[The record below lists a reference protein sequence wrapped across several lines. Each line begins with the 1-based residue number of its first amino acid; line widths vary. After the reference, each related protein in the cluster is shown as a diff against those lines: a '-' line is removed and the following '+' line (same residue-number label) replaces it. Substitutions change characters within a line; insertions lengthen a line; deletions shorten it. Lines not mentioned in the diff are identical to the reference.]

1 MTISALIPARLNS
14 TRLEKKLLKDL
25 CGIPLIVRTY
35 KNIVKTNL
43 FNEVIVVTDSDEII
57 DVLVKN
63 DIKFLK
69 SKNEHKTG
77 TDRIAEF
84 SNEFKSDIIV
94 NIQGDEPFINKN
106 DLKKIIEVFNNDIDN
121 KIDIISLMISLKS
134 NNDIINPN
142 NVKVIVD
149 KNNNSIYFSRNVIPF
164 NRSNYKIK
172 YFKHVGIYAFRNSYL
187 NEFKNYIDPKILNV
201 NAEKFEN
208 LIGDDA
214 NFNADK
220 MIEIFNEHISIDTID
235 DFKIAESILNNK

>member
-142 NVKVIVD
+142 NVKVIDD

-187 NEFKNYIDPKILNV
+187 NEFKNYIQSDLEKTEMIEAIRVIENGKKI
-201 NAEKFEN
+201 
-208 LIGDDA
+208 
-214 NFNADK
+214 K

>member
-25 CGIPLIVRTY
+25 CGVPLIVRTY

-57 DVLVKN
+57 NVLVKN

-69 SKNEHKTG
+69 SKNKHKTG

-121 KIDIISLMISLKS
+121 KIDIVSLMISLKS
-134 NNDIINPN
+134 TNDIVNPN

-187 NEFKNYIDPKILNV
+187 NEFKNYIQSDLEKTEMIEAIRVIENGKKI
-201 NAEKFEN
+201 
-208 LIGDDA
+208 
-214 NFNADK
+214 K

>member
-25 CGIPLIVRTY
+25 CGVPLIVRTY

-106 DLKKIIEVFNNDIDN
+106 DLKKIIDVFNNDIDN
-121 KIDIISLMISLKS
+121 KIDIVSLMISLKS

-187 NEFKNYIDPKILNV
+187 NEFKNYIQSDLEKTEMIEAIRVIENGKKI
-201 NAEKFEN
+201 
-208 LIGDDA
+208 
-214 NFNADK
+214 K

>member
-25 CGIPLIVRTY
+25 CGVPLIVRTY
-35 KNIVKTNL
+35 KNIVKSNL

-121 KIDIISLMISLKS
+121 KIDIVSLMISLKS

-187 NEFKNYIDPKILNV
+187 NEFKNYIQSDLEKTEMIEAIRVIENGKKI
-201 NAEKFEN
+201 
-208 LIGDDA
+208 
-214 NFNADK
+214 K

>member
-25 CGIPLIVRTY
+25 CGVPLIVRTY

-57 DVLVKN
+57 NVLVKN

-69 SKNEHKTG
+69 SKNKHKTG

-121 KIDIISLMISLKS
+121 KIDIVSLMISLKS
-134 NNDIINPN
+134 TNDIVNPN

-172 YFKHVGIYAFRNSYL
+172 HFKHVGIYAFRNSYL
-187 NEFKNYIDPKILNV
+187 NEFKNYIQSDLEKAEMIEAIRVIENGKKI
-201 NAEKFEN
+201 
-208 LIGDDA
+208 
-214 NFNADK
+214 K

-235 DFKIAESILNNK
+235 DFKIAESIINNK

>member
-25 CGIPLIVRTY
+25 CGVPLIVRTY
-35 KNIVKTNL
+35 KNIVKTDL

-121 KIDIISLMISLKS
+121 KIDIVSLMISLKS
-134 NNDIINPN
+134 TNDIVNPN

-187 NEFKNYIDPKILNV
+187 NEFKNYIQSDLEKTEMIEAIRVIENGKKI
-201 NAEKFEN
+201 
-208 LIGDDA
+208 
-214 NFNADK
+214 K

-235 DFKIAESILNNK
+235 DFKIAESIINNK

>member
-25 CGIPLIVRTY
+25 CGVPLIVRTY

-121 KIDIISLMISLKS
+121 KIDIVSLMISLKS
-134 NNDIINPN
+134 NNDIVNPN

-187 NEFKNYIDPKILNV
+187 NEFKNYIQSDLEKTEMIEAIRVIENGKKI
-201 NAEKFEN
+201 
-208 LIGDDA
+208 
-214 NFNADK
+214 K

>member
-57 DVLVKN
+57 DVLLKN
-63 DIKFLK
+63 NIKFLK
-69 SKNEHKTG
+69 SKNKHKTG

-84 SNEFKSDIIV
+84 SSDFKSDIII
-94 NIQGDEPFINKN
+94 NFQGDEPFINKN

-121 KIDIISLMISLKS
+121 KIDIVSLMISLKS

-172 YFKHVGIYAFRNSYL
+172 YFKHVGIYAFRKSYL
-187 NEFKNYIDPKILNV
+187 NEFKNYNQSDLEKSEMIEAIRVIENGKKI
-201 NAEKFEN
+201 
-208 LIGDDA
+208 
-214 NFNADK
+214 K
-220 MIEIFNEHISIDTID
+220 MIEIFDEHISIDTID

>member
-43 FNEVIVVTDSDEII
+43 F
-57 DVLVKN
+57 N

-187 NEFKNYIDPKILNV
+187 NEFKNYIQSDLEKTEMIEAIRVIENGKKI
-201 NAEKFEN
+201 
-208 LIGDDA
+208 
-214 NFNADK
+214 K

>member
-121 KIDIISLMISLKS
+121 KIDIVSLMISLKS
-134 NNDIINPN
+134 NIDIINPN

-187 NEFKNYIDPKILNV
+187 NEFKNYIQSDLEKTEMIEAIRVIENGKKI
-201 NAEKFEN
+201 
-208 LIGDDA
+208 
-214 NFNADK
+214 K

>member
-1 MTISALIPARLNS
+1 VTISALIPARLNS

-121 KIDIISLMISLKS
+121 KIDIVSLMISLKS

-187 NEFKNYIDPKILNV
+187 NEFKNYIQSDLEKTEMIEAIRVIENGKKI
-201 NAEKFEN
+201 
-208 LIGDDA
+208 
-214 NFNADK
+214 K

>member
-69 SKNEHKTG
+69 SKNKHKTG

-106 DLKKIIEVFNNDIDN
+106 DLKKIIEVFNNDNDN
-121 KIDIISLMISLKS
+121 KIDIVSLMISLKS

-187 NEFKNYIDPKILNV
+187 NEFKNYIQSDLEKTEMIEAIRVIENGKKI
-201 NAEKFEN
+201 
-208 LIGDDA
+208 
-214 NFNADK
+214 K

>member
-1 MTISALIPARLNS
+1 VTISALIPARLNS

-121 KIDIISLMISLKS
+121 KIDIVSLMISLKS
-134 NNDIINPN
+134 NNDIVNPN

-187 NEFKNYIDPKILNV
+187 NEFKNYIQSDLEKTEMIEAIRVIENGKKI
-201 NAEKFEN
+201 
-208 LIGDDA
+208 
-214 NFNADK
+214 K

>member
-69 SKNEHKTG
+69 SKNKHKTG

-121 KIDIISLMISLKS
+121 KIDIVSLMISLKS
-134 NNDIINPN
+134 TNDIVNPN

-187 NEFKNYIDPKILNV
+187 NEFKNYIQSDLEKTEMIEAIRVIENGKKI
-201 NAEKFEN
+201 
-208 LIGDDA
+208 
-214 NFNADK
+214 K

>member
-25 CGIPLIVRTY
+25 CGVPLIVRTY

-106 DLKKIIEVFNNDIDN
+106 DLKKIIEVFNNDINN
-121 KIDIISLMISLKS
+121 KIDIVSLMISLKTT
-134 NNDIINPN
+134 NDIVNPN

-187 NEFKNYIDPKILNV
+187 NEFKNYIQSDLEKTEMIEAIRVIENGKKI
-201 NAEKFEN
+201 
-208 LIGDDA
+208 
-214 NFNADK
+214 K

>member
-57 DVLVKN
+57 DVLIKN

-94 NIQGDEPFINKN
+94 NVQGDEPFINKN

-121 KIDIISLMISLKS
+121 KIDIVSLMISLKS
-134 NNDIINPN
+134 TNDIVNPN

-187 NEFKNYIDPKILNV
+187 NEFKNYIQSDLEKTEMIEAIRVIENGKKI
-201 NAEKFEN
+201 
-208 LIGDDA
+208 
-214 NFNADK
+214 K

>member
-25 CGIPLIVRTY
+25 CGVPLIVRTY

-77 TDRIAEF
+77 TDRLAEF

-106 DLKKIIEVFNNDIDN
+106 DLKKIIEVFNNDINN
-121 KIDIISLMISLKS
+121 KIDIVSLMISLKTT
-134 NNDIINPN
+134 NDIVNPN

-187 NEFKNYIDPKILNV
+187 NEFKNYIQSDLEKTEMIEAIRVIENGKKI
-201 NAEKFEN
+201 
-208 LIGDDA
+208 
-214 NFNADK
+214 K

>member
-25 CGIPLIVRTY
+25 CGVPLIVRTY

-57 DVLVKN
+57 NVLVKN

-69 SKNEHKTG
+69 SKNKHKTG

-121 KIDIISLMISLKS
+121 KIDIVSLMISLKS
-134 NNDIINPN
+134 TNDIVNPN

-187 NEFKNYIDPKILNV
+187 NEFKNYIQSDLEKTEMIEAIRVIENGKKI
-201 NAEKFEN
+201 
-208 LIGDDA
+208 
-214 NFNADK
+214 K

-235 DFKIAESILNNK
+235 DFKIAESIINNK

>member
-94 NIQGDEPFINKN
+94 NIQGDEPFINRY

-121 KIDIISLMISLKS
+121 KIDIVSLMISLKS

-187 NEFKNYIDPKILNV
+187 NEFKNYIQSDLEKTEMIEAIRVIENGKKI
-201 NAEKFEN
+201 
-208 LIGDDA
+208 
-214 NFNADK
+214 K

>member
-57 DVLVKN
+57 NVLVKN

-187 NEFKNYIDPKILNV
+187 NEFKNYIQSDLEKTEMIEAIRVIENGKKI
-201 NAEKFEN
+201 
-208 LIGDDA
+208 
-214 NFNADK
+214 K

>member
-1 MTISALIPARLNS
+1 ML
-14 TRLEKKLLKDL
+14 KLSL
-25 CGIPLIVRTY
+25 
-35 KNIVKTNL
+35 
-43 FNEVIVVTDSDEII
+43 
-57 DVLVKN
+57 
-63 DIKFLK
+63 IKFLK

-94 NIQGDEPFINKN
+94 NVQGDEPFINKN

-121 KIDIISLMISLKS
+121 KIDIVSLMISLKS
-134 NNDIINPN
+134 NNDIVNPN

-187 NEFKNYIDPKILNV
+187 NEFKNYIQSDLEKTEMIEAIRVIENGKKI
-201 NAEKFEN
+201 
-208 LIGDDA
+208 
-214 NFNADK
+214 K

>member
-57 DVLVKN
+57 NVLVKN

-121 KIDIISLMISLKS
+121 KIDIVSLMISLKS
-134 NNDIINPN
+134 TNDIVNPN

-187 NEFKNYIDPKILNV
+187 NEFKNYIQSDLEKTEMIEAIRVIENGKKI
-201 NAEKFEN
+201 
-208 LIGDDA
+208 
-214 NFNADK
+214 K

>member
-25 CGIPLIVRTY
+25 CGVPLIVRTY

-121 KIDIISLMISLKS
+121 KIDIVSLMISIKS
-134 NNDIINPN
+134 TNDIVNPN

-187 NEFKNYIDPKILNV
+187 NEFKNYIQSDLEKTEMIEAIRVIENGKKI
-201 NAEKFEN
+201 
-208 LIGDDA
+208 
-214 NFNADK
+214 K

>member
-69 SKNEHKTG
+69 SINEHKTG

-149 KNNNSIYFSRNVIPF
+149 NNNNSIYFSRNVIPF

-187 NEFKNYIDPKILNV
+187 NEFKNYIQSDLEKTEMIEAIRVIENGKKI
-201 NAEKFEN
+201 
-208 LIGDDA
+208 
-214 NFNADK
+214 K

>member
-25 CGIPLIVRTY
+25 CGVPLIVRTY
-35 KNIVKTNL
+35 KNIVKSNL

-121 KIDIISLMISLKS
+121 KIDIVSLMISLKS
-134 NNDIINPN
+134 TNDIVNPN

-187 NEFKNYIDPKILNV
+187 NEFKNYIQSDLEKTEMIEAIRVIENGKKI
-201 NAEKFEN
+201 
-208 LIGDDA
+208 
-214 NFNADK
+214 K
-220 MIEIFNEHISIDTID
+220 MIEIFNEHISIDTIE